1 MSASDKEQPV
11 CNQSLLLT
19 FNKHF
24 KGPELEHIH
33 IDGLE
38 RSEIINMIMI
48 SLYQYPIHIISKHMY
63 QSKL

>member
-38 RSEIINMIMI
+38 RSEIINMNVI
-48 SLYQYPIHIISKHMY
+48 SLYVSIPNSHYFKAYHM
-63 QSKL
+63 